1 MRKLLILM
9 IVTFRSKTHSCDQ
22 FDRIRRVSVVID
34 CARDSACIVS
44 LEVDIPGAVY
54 HIHGL
59 QICGLKG

>member
-1 MRKLLILM
+1 MRQLLMLM
-9 IVTFRSKTHSCDQ
+9 VMLGSKTHSCDQ